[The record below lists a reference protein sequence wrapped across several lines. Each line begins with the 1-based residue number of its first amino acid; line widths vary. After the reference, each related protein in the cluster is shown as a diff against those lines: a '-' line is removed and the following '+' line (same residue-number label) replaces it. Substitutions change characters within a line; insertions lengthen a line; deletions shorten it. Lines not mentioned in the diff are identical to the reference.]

1 MTERRWIEERRSILL
16 KEIVHQMLLGRLVFD
31 EIYDQYKKTGHV
43 DYQKIETWIG
53 TELNKG
59 ALWNLKDTSHLL
71 FRDNASKS
79 FFYERVFD
87 WTLGSIFHEGMKL
100 KEDGYLVE
108 IYEKDG
114 AVITDSANVPEDV
127 NIQELQEEYK
137 RIISRARHST
147 AEDIENLRF
156 LFFKGM
162 EQLRR
167 LIRHFKDNGL
177 LIRFLVENESLHDSV
192 FGKGSLTN
200 LFGTMYAGGLEE
212 AYIRVAKNYREGGWY
227 DEALMILARG
237 LRMNPDNQEMKRE
250 AEEIRRIMAGS
261 G

>member
-1 MTERRWIEERRSILL
+1 ML
-16 KEIVHQMLLGRLVFD
+16 KEVVHQMLLAKLLFD
-31 EIYDQYKKTGHV
+31 EIYDQYKKSGHV
-43 DYQKIETWIG
+43 AYRKIEMWIG

-71 FRDNASKS
+71 FRDNATRS
-79 FFYERVFD
+79 FFYERIFD

-108 IYEKDG
+108 VYQKDG
-114 AVITDSANVPEDV
+114 EALTDTANVPEDV
-127 NIQELQEEYK
+127 NIQGLLEEYK
-137 RIISRARHST
+137 TIITRAGHST
-147 AEDIENLRF
+147 AEDVENLRF
-156 LFFKGM
+156 LFSKGM

-177 LIRFLVENESLHDSV
+177 LIRFLVENEALYDSV
-192 FGKGSLTN
+192 YGKGALTN

-212 AYIRVAKNYREGGWY
+212 AYSKVAKNYREGGWY

-237 LRMNPDNQEMKRE
+237 LRINPDNQEMKRE
-250 AEEIRRIMAGS
+250 GEEIRKIIAAS